1 MPKVT
6 KRQASKND
14 APKRKS
20 KSNETL
26 EEEEEDQPV
35 ITVVDKTESKK
46 GIKRKAS
53 ASVPNAKKVSTANN
67 IDSIDPTQELDN
79 EEIQLPRTMTLKTSD
94 RLSPKGN
101 KATLKLVSWNIN
113 GIRGWLTNGGL
124 KYIEREQPDIA
135 CFQVQIDFYL

>member
-6 KRQASKND
+6 KRQASRND

-26 EEEEEDQPV
+26 DEEEDQPV

-53 ASVPNAKKVSTANN
+53 ASVQNAKKVSTVNN
-67 IDSIDPTQELDN
+67 AESIDPTQELDN

-124 KYIEREQPDIA
+124 KYIEQEQPDII